1 MNLNLTDLSKKF
13 YIDLIIGLMKV
24 LVELLNQSSLNTLIF
39 QFLDHYWKI
48 QFKNYFKQIPAPFK
62 IHADFECIL
71 KSLESNEDSCSKKHQ
86 DQILAAILEEH
97 E

>member
-1 MNLNLTDLSKKF
+1 MNLNLTGLFKKF

-24 LVELLNQSSLNTLIF
+24 LVGLLNQSSLNTLIF

>member
-1 MNLNLTDLSKKF
+1 MNLNLTDLFKKF
-13 YIDLIIGLMKV
+13 YIELIIGLMKV
-24 LVELLNQSSLNTLIF
+24 LVGLLNQSSLNTLIF
-39 QFLDHYWKI
+39 QFLDHYWEI

-86 DQILAAILEEH
+86 DQILVAILEEH